1 MTSNHEAGVR
11 LAELPTFDCWQ
22 LLETAEIARFAWNGP
37 RGVAMVPVNYTVADG
52 ALWFRTTPYAEHARE
67 AGGQWVAVEVDSLD
81 PVDRSGWSVVVRGVA
96 ELIDPADVP
105 DAPRRLSG
113 LAARDSEPAR
123 PGRAGRGQRS
133 APAPGHGR
141 RPGQS
146 LRCLVAKIA
155 AWVRLSRPSLARIA
169 ET

>member
-52 ALWFRTTPYAEHARE
+52 ALWFRTSPYAEHARE
-67 AGGQWVAVEVDSLD
+67 AGGQWVAVEVDTLD

-96 ELIDPADVP
+96 ELVDPEDVP
-105 DAPRRLSG
+105 DVLIDFRVWPEGTRNLLVRVEPIEISGRRL
-113 LAARDSEPAR
+113 RPAT
-123 PGRAGRGQRS
+123 ADGQVS
-133 APAPGHGR
+133 P
-141 RPGQS
+141 
-146 LRCLVAKIA
+146 
-155 AWVRLSRPSLARIA
+155 
-169 ET
+169 

>member
-52 ALWFRTTPYAEHARE
+52 ALWFRTSPYAEHARE
-67 AGGQWVAVEVDSLD
+67 AGGQWVAVEVDTLD

-105 DAPRRLSG
+105 DVLVDFRVWPQGTRNLLVRVEPIEVSGRRL
-113 LAARDSEPAR
+113 LPATAD
-123 PGRAGRGQRS
+123 GRVS
-133 APAPGHGR
+133 P
-141 RPGQS
+141 
-146 LRCLVAKIA
+146 
-155 AWVRLSRPSLARIA
+155 
-169 ET
+169 